1 MTQLTDE
8 LFQTYANEDESIRV
22 DILYNNT
29 HDYFY
34 FETYKNNILIK
45 GATKIINNYQNEYL
59 RFFSLQADYATFEAV
74 KSFNLEFLS

>member
-34 FETYKNNILIK
+34 FETYKDDVLIK
-45 GATKIINNYQNEYL
+45 GDTKIVNNYQDECL
-59 RFFSLQADYATFEAV
+59 RFFSFTGDYATFEAV
-74 KSFNLEFLS
+74 KGFNLEFLL